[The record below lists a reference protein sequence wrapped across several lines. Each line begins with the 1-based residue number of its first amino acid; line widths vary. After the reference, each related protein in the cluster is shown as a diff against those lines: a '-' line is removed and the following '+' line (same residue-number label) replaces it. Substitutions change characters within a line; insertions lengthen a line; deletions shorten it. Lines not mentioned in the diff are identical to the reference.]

1 MRVTVQEAERYYAA
15 IVISAK
21 DWARGL
27 HTIGDQ
33 MELCAIAE
41 YYGVTLPGYMKHF
54 RYSNSPDHVNATGAH
69 RGILRTFG
77 KLRKAIIKK
86 EGPLV

>member
-1 MRVTVQEAERYYAA
+1 MTTQEAERYYAA

-27 HTIGDQ
+27 HTIDSQ
-33 MELCAIAE
+33 MELCVIAE
-41 YYGVTLPGYMKHF
+41 HYGVELPLYAKHF
-54 RYSNSPDHVNATGAH
+54 RFSNNPDHVNATGAH
-69 RGILRTFG
+69 RGLLRTLG
-77 KLRKAIIKK
+77 KLRNAILKK